1 MRGEATGMMK
11 RGQTLRRR
19 SRLDG
24 DFGSRE
30 LLSLL
35 CEALAQELQASDC
48 LVSRWDPIR
57 SVTEGVAGFTGTPE
71 RWTLFA
77 GEHQLEGHPVTRAV
91 LEQGV
96 PYSTWIGDPY
106 GDHAQLERLRS
117 MGLTAALLLRLDA
130 PGVPFLV
137 EVWSD
142 RRSGLFRR
150 GERRRA
156 AKLVSEEARGL
167 PAALERDRAFE
178 EHFRRAAEDAR
189 SIGAA
194 DPQLAA
200 MAVAIGEAMG
210 LDEQALRELRLVALV
225 HDVGRSAIPAALL
238 EKREPLTPVEWAV
251 VQRHTLIGQRMIA
264 RMPYLA
270 EAVAGAG
277 AIREWWNGEGYPAG
291 LSGTT
296 IPLSARIVTVCAAYS
311 AIRSGPRGRT
321 PLDHRGAMEEIERAA
336 GSQFDLRVVRAMRAA
351 VQPDG
356 PRSTVRLR
364 ADPI

>member
-1 MRGEATGMMK
+1 MLK
-11 RGQTLRRR
+11 RDQTLRRR

-35 CEALAQELQASDC
+35 CEALAEGLQASDC

-57 SVTEGVAGFTGTPE
+57 AVTEGVAGFTGTPE
-71 RWTLFA
+71 QWTLFA
-77 GEHQLEGHPVTRAV
+77 GEHQRDSHPVTRAV
-91 LEQGV
+91 LEQGE
-96 PYSTWIGDPY
+96 PHSTWIGDPD
-106 GDHAQLERLRS
+106 GDVAELERLRS
-117 MGLTAALLLRLDA
+117 MGLTAVLLLRLEA
-130 PGVPFLV
+130 PGAPFLV

-142 RRSGLFRR
+142 RRPRLFTRR
-150 GERRRA
+150 ECRHALRLVEEGARR
-156 AKLVSEEARGL
+156 L

-178 EHFRRAAEDAR
+178 EHFRHAAEDAR

-194 DPQLAA
+194 DPKLAA
-200 MAVAIGEAMG
+200 MAVAIGEALG
-210 LDEQALRELRLVALV
+210 LDERDLRELRLVALV

-311 AIRSGPRGRT
+311 AMRSGPRGRT
-321 PLDHRGAMEEIERAA
+321 PLDHQDAMDEIERAA
-336 GSQFDLRVVRAMRAA
+336 GSQFDPRVVRATQAT

-356 PRSTVRLR
+356 PRSTVLLR
-364 ADPI
+364 ADAI

>member
-1 MRGEATGMMK
+1 M
-11 RGQTLRRR
+11 
-19 SRLDG
+19 DG

-48 LVSRWDPIR
+48 LVSRWNPVR
-57 SVTEGVAGFTGTPE
+57 SVTVGVAGFTGTPE

-77 GEHQLEGHPVTRAV
+77 GEHELDRRPVTRTV
-91 LEQGV
+91 LERGE
-96 PYSTWIGDPY
+96 PYSTYAGDRH
-106 GDHAQLERLRS
+106 GDRQELKRLQS
-117 MGLTAALLLRLDA
+117 MGLTAGLLLRLDA
-130 PGVPFLV
+130 PGVPLLV

-142 RRSGLFRR
+142 RRAGLFSRR
-150 GERRRA
+150 ERRRA
-156 AKLVSEEARGL
+156 SRLVAEGARGL

-178 EHFRRAAEDAR
+178 EHFRLAAEDAR

-210 LDEQALRELRLVALV
+210 LDEHALRELRLVALV
-225 HDVGRSAIPAALL
+225 HDVGRSAIPSALL

-251 VQRHTLIGQRMIA
+251 VQRHTLVGQRMIA

-296 IPLSARIVTVCAAYS
+296 IPVSARIVTVCAAS
-311 AIRSGPRGRT
+311 CALRGRPRGRT
-321 PLDHRGAMEEIERAA
+321 PPDHHSAMDEIERGA
-336 GSQFDLRVVRAMRAA
+336 GSQFDPRVVRAMLAA

-356 PRSTVRLR
+356 PRATVRLR
-364 ADPI
+364 ADAI

>member
-1 MRGEATGMMK
+1 MLK
-11 RGQTLRRR
+11 RGQSVRRR
-19 SRLDG
+19 SRPDG

-77 GEHQLEGHPVTRAV
+77 GEHQLDRRPVTRAV
-91 LEQGV
+91 LEQGE
-96 PYSTWIGDPY
+96 PYSTWIGDPW
-106 GDHAQLERLRS
+106 GDPQELERLNS
-117 MGLTAALLLRLDA
+117 MGLTAGLLLRLDA
-130 PGVPFLV
+130 PGVPLLV

-142 RRSGLFRR
+142 RRAELFSRR
-150 GERRRA
+150 ERRRA
-156 AKLVSEEARGL
+156 SRLVAEEARGL

-178 EHFRRAAEDAR
+178 EHFRLAAEDAR

-210 LDEQALRELRLVALV
+210 LDDQALRELRLVALV
-225 HDVGRSAIPAALL
+225 HDVGRSAMPPALL

-251 VQRHTLIGQRMIA
+251 VQRHTLVGQRMIA

-296 IPLSARIVTVCAAYS
+296 IPLSARIVTACAAYG
-311 AIRSGPRGRT
+311 AMRSGPRGRT
-321 PLDHRGAMEEIERAA
+321 PLDHHHAMDEIERGA
-336 GSQFDLRVVRAMRAA
+336 GSQFDPQVVRAMRAT

-364 ADPI
+364 ADAI

>member
-1 MRGEATGMMK
+1 MQGEATGMLK
-11 RGQTLRRR
+11 RGQSRLRRPGI
-19 SRLDG
+19 DG

-30 LLSLL
+30 HLSLL

-57 SVTEGVAGFTGTPE
+57 SVTEGVAGFTSTPE

-77 GEHQLEGHPVTRAV
+77 GEHKLDRRPVTRAV
-91 LEQGV
+91 LEQGE
-96 PYSTWIGDPY
+96 PYSTCIGDPC
-106 GDHAQLERLRS
+106 GDPEELGRLRS
-117 MGLTAALLLRLDA
+117 MGLMAGLLLRLDA
-130 PGVPFLV
+130 PAVPLLV

-142 RRSGLFRR
+142 RRAGLFSRR
-150 GERRRA
+150 ERRRA
-156 AKLVSEEARGL
+156 SRLVAEGARRL
-167 PAALERDRAFE
+167 PAALDRDRAFE
-178 EHFRRAAEDAR
+178 EHFRLAAEDAR

-210 LDEQALRELRLVALV
+210 LDEQDLRELRLVALV

-251 VQRHTLIGQRMIA
+251 VQRHTLVGQRMIA

-296 IPLSARIVTVCAAYS
+296 IPLSARIVSVCAAYS

-321 PLDHRGAMEEIERAA
+321 PLDHRHAMGEIKRAA
-336 GSQFDLRVVRAMRAA
+336 GSQFDPRVVRAMQAA
-351 VQPDG
+351 VESDG

-364 ADPI
+364 AD